1 MTSNCNAALAGDIP
15 HSRTGRN
22 SILKQLFQS
31 ASAIATTALIFAA
44 TPCAVAQT
52 FPSKP
57 FRYIISFP
65 PGGSND
71 ILARIIGARM
81 TELMGPAV
89 IIDNRPGGGAN
100 IGAEAIT
107 RAPSDGYTFGN
118 ISATHTIN
126 ATLYPK
132 LGYDV
137 LKDYSAIIKV
147 ADIPLLLA
155 AHPVLPVKGPKDVIA
170 LAKTRK
176 LNYGSAGI
184 GTPGHL
190 AAEMLRGQG
199 AKELTHVP
207 YKGGGPAAVDL
218 MAGHIELL
226 FQNMPELV
234 PFVKAGKMRALAVT
248 SAKRDAVLPEVVT
261 MIEAG
266 FPGFDLGN
274 WVAIVG
280 PANIP
285 KDVVAKL
292 NAEITKILREP
303 ATRDKIAAQG
313 FNIATSTPEELS
325 SFIRAE
331 HEKWGKLVK
340 ASGAKVD

>member
-1 MTSNCNAALAGDIP
+1 LRKLSLSPRVGRGQGEGKALRKAAVVLLVAVGCV
-15 HSRTGRN
+15 S
-22 SILKQLFQS
+22 LF
-31 ASAIATTALIFAA
+31 APPTL
-44 TPCAVAQT
+44 AQT
-52 FPSKP
+52 YPAKP
-57 FRYIISFP
+57 IRYIIAFP

-71 ILARIIGARM
+71 IFARIVGGRM
-81 TELMGPAV
+81 SELMGVQV
-89 IIDNRPGGGAN
+89 IVDNRPGGGAN
-100 IGAEAIT
+100 IGAEAIA
-107 RAPSDGYTFGN
+107 RAAPDGYTIGN

-137 LKDYSAIIKV
+137 LKDFTPIVKA
-147 ADIPLLLA
+147 AEIPLLLA
-155 AHPVLPVKGPKDVIA
+155 AHPIVPAKGPKDLVS
-170 LAKTRK
+170 LAHTRR
-176 LNYGSAGI
+176 LTYGSAGV

-190 AAEMLRGQG
+190 AAEMLRSFG

-248 SAKRDAVLPEVVT
+248 SAKRDPVLPATVT
-261 MIEAG
+261 MVEAG
-266 FPGFDLGN
+266 FPSFELAN
-274 WVAIVG
+274 WLAIVG

-285 KDVVAKL
+285 KDIVTRL
-292 NAEITKILREP
+292 NAEIAKILNEP
-303 ATRDKIAAQG
+303 ATRDKISAQG
-313 FNIATSTPEELS
+313 FNVTLATPDELGR
-325 SFIRAE
+325 FIRSE

-340 ASGAKVD
+340 QSGAKVD

>member
-1 MTSNCNAALAGDIP
+1 MLKSKHRLRAALAV
-15 HSRTGRN
+15 
-22 SILKQLFQS
+22 
-31 ASAIATTALIFAA
+31 TTATCLFTTA
-44 TPCAVAQT
+44 PCALAQI
-52 FPSKP
+52 FPVKP
-57 FRYIISFP
+57 IRYIISFP

-100 IGAEAIT
+100 IGAEAIA
-107 RAPSDGYTFGN
+107 RAAPDGYTIGN

-126 ATLYPK
+126 ATLYPR

-137 LKDYSAIIKV
+137 LKDYTAIIKV

-155 AHPVLPVKGPKDVIA
+155 AHPVLPAKGPRDVIT
-170 LAKTRK
+170 LAGTRK

-190 AAEMLRGQG
+190 AAEMLRGHG
-199 AKELTHVP
+199 ARELSHVP

-248 SAKRDAVLPEVVT
+248 SAQRDPVLPGVAT

-266 FPGFDLGN
+266 FPEFDLGN

-285 KDVVAKL
+285 RDVVARL
-292 NAEITKILREP
+292 NGEIVKILREP
-303 ATRDKIAAQG
+303 ATRQKIAAQG

-325 SFIRAE
+325 RFIRSE
-331 HEKWGKLVK
+331 HEKWSKLVK
-340 ASGAKVD
+340 ASGAKID

>member
-1 MTSNCNAALAGDIP
+1 MTSKRLFHAALA
-15 HSRTGRN
+15 
-22 SILKQLFQS
+22 
-31 ASAIATTALIFAA
+31 AA
-44 TPCAVAQT
+44 CLLTVSPVAPAQT
-52 FPSKP
+52 YPSKP
-57 FRYIISFP
+57 IRYIISFP

-71 ILARIIGARM
+71 IVARIIGARI
-81 TELMGPAV
+81 TELLGPQV
-89 IIDNRPGGGAN
+89 IIENRPGGGAN
-100 IGAEAIT
+100 IGAEAVA
-107 RAPSDGYTFGN
+107 RAAPDGYTIGN

-137 LKDYSAIIKV
+137 LRDFTPIIKV

-155 AHPVLPVKGPKDVIA
+155 AHPVLPARGPKDVIA

-190 AAEMLRGQG
+190 AAEMLRGAG
-199 AKELTHVP
+199 ARELTHVP

-234 PFVKAGKMRALAVT
+234 PFVKAGKMRPLAVT
-248 SAKRDAVLPEVVT
+248 SAGRDPVLPEVVT
-261 MIEAG
+261 MVEAG
-266 FPGFDLGN
+266 FAGFELGN
-274 WVAIVG
+274 WLAIVG

-285 KDVVAKL
+285 REVVARL
-292 NAEITKILREP
+292 HGEIAKILREP
-303 ATRDKIAAQG
+303 ATRDKISAQG
-313 FNIATSTPEELS
+313 FNLSVSSPEELARFLRS
-325 SFIRAE
+325 E

-340 ASGAKVD
+340 LSGAKVD

>member
-1 MTSNCNAALAGDIP
+1 MMPKRPIAAALLACAV
-15 HSRTGRN
+15 
-22 SILKQLFQS
+22 LC
-31 ASAIATTALIFAA
+31 ATPAATAL
-44 TPCAVAQT
+44 AQT
-52 FPSKP
+52 YPAKP
-57 FRYIISFP
+57 IRYIIAFP

-81 TELMGPAV
+81 TEVMGPTV

-100 IGAEAIT
+100 IGAEAIA
-107 RAPSDGYTFGN
+107 RAAPDGYTIGN
-118 ISATHTIN
+118 ISATHAIN

-137 LKDYSAIIKV
+137 LRDFTPVIKV

-155 AHPVLPVKGPKDVIA
+155 AHPVVPAKGPKELIA
-170 LAKTRK
+170 LSKTRK
-176 LNYGSAGI
+176 LTYGSSGI

-190 AAEMLRGQG
+190 AAEMLRNYG
-199 AKELTHVP
+199 AKDLAHVP

-218 MAGHIELL
+218 IAGHIELL
-226 FQNMPELV
+226 FNNMPELV
-234 PFVKAGKMRALAVT
+234 PYVKAGKMRAIAVT
-248 SAKRDAVLPEVVT
+248 SARRDPVLPETVT

-280 PANIP
+280 PSAIP
-285 KDVVAKL
+285 ADLVAKL
-292 NAEITKILREP
+292 NGEIAKILREP
-303 ATRDKIAAQG
+303 ATREKIAAQG
-313 FNIATSTPEELS
+313 FNIATSTPAELAA
-325 SFIRAE
+325 FIRAE

-340 ASGAKVD
+340 VSGAKVE